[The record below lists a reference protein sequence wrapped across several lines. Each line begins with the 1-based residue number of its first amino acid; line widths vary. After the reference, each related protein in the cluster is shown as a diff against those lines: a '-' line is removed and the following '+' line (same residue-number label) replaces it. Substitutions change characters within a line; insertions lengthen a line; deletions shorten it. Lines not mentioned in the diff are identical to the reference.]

1 MMGAKF
7 QCMIACMVACAF
19 VFSCENA
26 DADPIVQKQ
35 KVNTEKMDVVG
46 EVVDTWCY
54 ASKSVGDGR
63 GPEHKKCAETCI
75 LGGVSAGILDDK
87 GNLYVAAK
95 TKAYT
100 GANRML
106 LPFVAKKVVAHGW
119 VSRAGGTQLIKIDS
133 VEEWKP
139 NMKVSQQAK
148 SGPDPKDVDRVVKQL
163 LEKSKQSKTVYRE
176 HNPNPSK

>member
-1 MMGAKF
+1 
-7 QCMIACMVACAF
+7 MIGIKLRIMLAASIVACAF
-19 VFSCENA
+19 VPAC
-26 DADPIVQKQ
+26 ADPIVQTH
-35 KVNTEKMDVVG
+35 KVNSEPIDVVG

-63 GPEHKKCAETCI
+63 GPAHKKCAEVCI
-75 LGGVSAGILDDK
+75 QGGVSAGIVDEK

-119 VSRAGGTQLIKIDS
+119 VSRAGGCQLLKIDS

-139 NMKVSQQAK
+139 GMKIGRGKSG
-148 SGPDPKDVDRVVKQL
+148 SGPDPKDVDMVVKRL
-163 LEKSKQSKTVYRE
+163 LQKSDESKTVYR
-176 HNPNPSK
+176 NSNPSKSK

>member
-1 MMGAKF
+1 MAF
-7 QCMIACMVACAF
+7 SFACTVPLTA
-19 VFSCENA
+19 S
-26 DADPIVQKQ
+26 ADPIVQNQ
-35 KVNTEKMDVVG
+35 KVNTQKVDVVG

-63 GPEHKKCAETCI
+63 GLSHKKCAETCI
-75 LGGVSAGILDDK
+75 MGGVSAGIVDDK

-100 GANRML
+100 GANRLL

-119 VSRAGGTQLIKIDS
+119 VSRSGGTQLLKIDS

-139 NMKVSQQAK
+139 GMKTGHEKAKAAVDPKEVDAIVKHLSERESKATPVWRLRDPKVSK
-148 SGPDPKDVDRVVKQL
+148 
-163 LEKSKQSKTVYRE
+163 
-176 HNPNPSK
+176 